1 MKLNPTFITLWAGQ
15 ALSALGS
22 SMLSFALGV
31 WVYQRTGSVT
41 QFGLV
46 VFCAMLPPVVL
57 SPFAGVLVDRWR
69 RKRVMVACDAGAGLC
84 GLALFVL
91 LARHGLQMPH
101 VYVLTLVGSTFAT
114 FHQPAYGASLSL
126 LLPDG
131 AARGRA
137 NGMVQL
143 GVAGAFVIGPLLAGV
158 LLAAIGLRGILLVD
172 CASFTL
178 AAGSL
183 AWLRFP
189 ELDGRASGQRQH
201 FMHEMREGLAHI
213 RGTQGLGWLLLLVAS
228 CNFSIGFVQVLFT
241 PMVLAVSTQTVLG
254 VLVSAGG
261 AGMVVGGLA
270 TSAWGVPS
278 QPMRGVWVGLALG
291 GLCMALGGLRASVWL
306 WGGAVFCYFVCIPL
320 INASLQSIWQARVPA
335 ALQGR
340 VFAVRNT
347 VAFGS
352 LPLAYLVSPLLAT
365 HFFEPWMAVHG
376 ALAPVIGSWFGTG
389 RGRGMALM
397 FVLVGLVLMALA
409 AVVAGSRRLA
419 AAGRTHASGAD
430 GLPASAAEEA
440 A

>member
-228 CNFSIGFVQVLFT
+228 CNFSIGFVQVLSRRWCLRSV
-241 PMVLAVSTQTVLG
+241 PRRYSASWSARAVPAWW
-254 VLVSAGG
+254 SAAWPRARGACLRSRCAASGWDWPWAGCAWRWVACALRYGCG
-261 AGMVVGGLA
+261 AGRC
-270 TSAWGVPS
+270 SAIS
-278 QPMRGVWVGLALG
+278 S
-291 GLCMALGGLRASVWL
+291 AS
-306 WGGAVFCYFVCIPL
+306 
-320 INASLQSIWQARVPA
+320 R
-335 ALQGR
+335 
-340 VFAVRNT
+340 
-347 VAFGS
+347 
-352 LPLAYLVSPLLAT
+352 
-365 HFFEPWMAVHG
+365 
-376 ALAPVIGSWFGTG
+376 
-389 RGRGMALM
+389 
-397 FVLVGLVLMALA
+397 
-409 AVVAGSRRLA
+409 
-419 AAGRTHASGAD
+419 
-430 GLPASAAEEA
+430 
-440 A
+440 